1 MRPRVTYIDKTLLGY
16 NAFMVAAGG
25 AILLTI
31 AIATFVFSQN
41 VERQSRETIKADAGD
56 RAAAALL
63 TAVLD
68 AETGQRGFLL
78 THNERYL
85 EPFRSAR
92 ERSVKTRAELQDITA
107 SLAPDLAPLMQEV
120 GEAVDKKLTE
130 LDRTIVRADAGD
142 FAGAVEIVKTG
153 VGRTLME
160 DIRDSVARIR
170 ERLGALRNQHIEN
183 ANEGA
188 AALRRLTT
196 LGALAIVLLT
206 VLALTYSTYH
216 ARELNMARAGL
227 TLANEQLEA
236 RVQERTRDLKRA
248 NDETQRYAHIISH
261 DLRAPLINVTGFTGE
276 IVSAIDTVRKYIDAT
291 LDASSYPEK
300 KQVLAAV
307 HEDAPEA
314 LRFIQ
319 VSLKRMDSLI
329 AEILKLSRLGR
340 VALTP
345 EPIKTEELALECLS
359 VIQRRLSEAGGEAI
373 VVGQLPEIVSDRTAL
388 QQIFTN
394 LLDNAVKFFD
404 KSRAGRIAIR
414 GRLERGA
421 ALFEIEDNGRGI
433 KTSDLE
439 RIFEPFRRSG
449 AQDTVGDG
457 IGLAHV
463 RALSRRLGGDIEARS
478 DGASGSL
485 FRFFVASDLR
495 LFLKDRVN
503 DD

>member
-1 MRPRVTYIDKTLLGY
+1 MRRRLRHIDKTLLGY

-41 VERQSRETIKADAGD
+41 VEKQSLETIRADAGD
-56 RAAAALL
+56 RAATALL
-63 TAVLD
+63 TAALD
-68 AETGQRGFLL
+68 AETGQRGYLL
-78 THNERYL
+78 TQDPRYL
-85 EPFRSAR
+85 EPYHSAR
-92 ERSVKTRAELQDITA
+92 ERSSRYSSELMAIAASVAPDISQEVKQVSLSVDEKLAELN
-107 SLAPDLAPLMQEV
+107 
-120 GEAVDKKLTE
+120 
-130 LDRTIVRADAGD
+130 RTVARADAGD
-142 FAGAVEIVKTG
+142 FAGAVEIVKAG
-153 VGRTLME
+153 IGRSLME
-160 DIRDSVARIR
+160 DIRGGVEQVRARI
-170 ERLGALRNQHIEN
+170 GALRDRHIQR
-183 ANEGA
+183 ANDSA

-196 LGALAIVLLT
+196 LGAIAIVLLT

-216 ARELNMARAGL
+216 ARELNAARAGL

-248 NDETQRYAHIISH
+248 NDETHRYAYIISH

-276 IVSAIDTVRKYIDAT
+276 IVAALETARKYIDAT
-291 LDASSYPEK
+291 LETSSYTEK
-300 KQVLAAV
+300 TQVLAAV
-307 HEDAPEA
+307 EEDAPEA

-319 VSLKRMDSLI
+319 LSLKRMDSLI

-345 EPIKTEELALECLS
+345 EPIKTAALALECLS
-359 VIQRRLSEAGGEAI
+359 VIQRRLSEAGGEATI
-373 VVGQLPEIVSDRTAL
+373 VGQLPEIVSDRTAL

-404 KSRAGRIAIR
+404 KSRPGRIAIR
-414 GRLERGA
+414 GRLEGGA

-433 KTSDLE
+433 KPSDLE
-439 RIFEPFRRSG
+439 RVFEPFRRSG

-463 RALSRRLGGDIEARS
+463 RTLARRLGGDIDARS

-485 FRFFVASDLR
+485 FRFSVASDLR
-495 LFLKDRVN
+495 LHLKDRVN